1 VDVRLE
7 PAQPAEVA
15 AAVADLLK
23 PREPAPDPW
32 WRAGIEQALD
42 SDDPGSIT
50 NEGCQFRRN

>member
-1 VDVRLE
+1 VDVQLE

-23 PREPAPDPW
+23 PREPALDPW

-42 SDDPGSIT
+42 REDPGSIT
-50 NEGCQFRRN
+50 NERCRFGRN